1 MLASFHLLMASA
13 TAFGLASLFGFAGT
27 ERGVFILMCLMP
39 SSVGTY
45 LFVELYTPAHAQD
58 VASLIMVSTLM
69 TVLVLPI
76 VMTYGL

>member
-1 MLASFHLLMASA
+1 
-13 TAFGLASLFGFAGT
+13 
-27 ERGVFILMCLMP
+27 MP
-39 SSVGTY
+39 PSVGTY
-45 LFVELYTPAHAQD
+45 LFVELYAPEYAQD